1 MATKYGL
8 NSFVSTQIN
17 QQSGI
22 INQPQFIPVRVKSII
37 LNESHPK
44 FKELG
49 EWNSLGAIEFEDVS
63 NPSGISN
70 TLSVAYPLHPNTKN
84 YPLVNEIVF
93 LMALP
98 STGIELTWNATR
110 PYYVNIVSLWNH
122 PHHNAYP
129 ENSFLPPP
137 SQVKDY
143 TQTEAGSVRRVTDQS
158 TEIYLGQTFIER
170 SNIHPLLPFEGD
182 VIQEGRWGNSIR
194 FGSTVA
200 NRQNNWST
208 TGINGDPI
216 TILRNGQRKSI
227 LGLSPTGF
235 VTDIIEE
242 GWVPITEDINGDL
255 SSIYSTS
262 TQKIPLEASSTS
274 YVSYKTDPP
283 TNPKEYK
290 DNPQIILNS
299 GRLIFNTTQDHILLS
314 SKKSINLNAV
324 SSVNIDAPDTII
336 QSTNVYLGSKDATE
350 SVLLGDTTV
359 SLLKTLVQN
368 LQSFTQICS
377 TLVGV
382 PPGTPLAPLNAVA
395 SQLTTTLSQLS
406 ANLDNI
412 KSKYVKTV

>member
-1 MATKYGL
+1 MA
-8 NSFVSTQIN
+8 V
-17 QQSGI
+17 QS
-22 INQPQFIPVRVKSII
+22 QYVPVRVKSII
-37 LNESHPK
+37 LNEGHPK

-49 EWNSLGAIEFEDVS
+49 EWNSLGAIEFEYVS
-63 NPSGISN
+63 NPSGPSN
-70 TLSVAYPLHPNTKN
+70 VLSIAYPLHPNTKN
-84 YPLVNEIVF
+84 YPLINEIVF
-93 LMALP
+93 LITLP
-98 STGIELTWNATR
+98 STGIGLTWNATR
-110 PYYVNIVSLWNH
+110 SYYVNVVSLWNH

-129 ENSFLPPP
+129 ENSNISPP

-143 TQTEAGSVRRVTDQS
+143 TQITAGSVRRITDQS
-158 TEIYLGQTFIER
+158 TEIYLGQTFAER

-194 FGSTVA
+194 FGSTVMD
-200 NRQNNWST
+200 NQNNWST
-208 TGINGDPI
+208 VGFDGDPI
-216 TILRNGQRKSI
+216 MILRNGQSI
-227 LGLSPTGF
+227 SAN
-235 VTDIIEE
+235 DE
-242 GWVPITEDINGDL
+242 GWIPITEDINKDL

-274 YVSYKTDPP
+274 YISYKTDTPS
-283 TNPKEYK
+283 NPKEYQN
-290 DNPQIILNS
+290 NPQIILNS
-299 GRLIFNTTQDHILLS
+299 GRLVFNTTQDHILLS
-314 SKKSINLNAV
+314 SKKSINLNAF

-382 PPGTPLAPLNAVA
+382 PPGAPLAPLNAVA

-406 ANLDNI
+406 TNLDNI

>member
-8 NSFVSTQIN
+8 NSFVSAQIN

-22 INQPQFIPVRVKSII
+22 INQPQFVPVRVKSII
-37 LNESHPK
+37 LNEEHPK
-44 FKELG
+44 FKDLG
-49 EWNSLGAIEFEDVS
+49 EWNSLGAIEFEYVS
-63 NPSGISN
+63 TPSGPSN
-70 TLSVAYPLHPNTKN
+70 KLSVAYPLYPNVKN
-84 YPLVNEIVF
+84 YPLINEIVF
-93 LMALP
+93 LITLP
-98 STGIELTWNATR
+98 SAGVGLTWNASR
-110 PYYVNIVSLWNH
+110 SYYVNVISLWNH

-129 ENSFLPPP
+129 ENSNVAPP

-143 TQTEAGSVRRVTDQS
+143 TQTAAGSVRRVTDQS
-158 TEIYLGQTFIER
+158 TEIYLGQTFMER

-194 FGSTVA
+194 FGSTVMD
-200 NRQNNWST
+200 NQNNWST
-208 TGINGDPI
+208 VGFDGDPI
-216 TILRNGQRKSI
+216 MILRNGQSI
-227 LGLSPTGF
+227 SAN
-235 VTDIIEE
+235 DE
-242 GWVPITEDINGDL
+242 GWIPITEDINQDL

-274 YVSYKTDPP
+274 YISYKSDSPI
-283 TNPKEYK
+283 NPKEYK

-314 SKKSINLNAV
+314 SRKSINFNAV
-324 SSVNIDAPDTII
+324 SSVNIDAPNTVI

-350 SVLLGDTTV
+350 SVLKGDTTIK
-359 SLLKTLVQN
+359 LLKTLVQN

-382 PPGTPLAPLNAVA
+382 PPGAPLAPLNAVA
-395 SQLTTTLSQLS
+395 SQLTTTLSQLNT
-406 ANLDNI
+406 NLDST

>member
-1 MATKYGL
+1 MGQYGL
-8 NSFVSTQIN
+8 NAFVNNQTN

-22 INQPQFIPVRVKSII
+22 AIQPQLAPVRVKSIV
-37 LNESHPK
+37 LTSDHYR

-49 EWNSLGAIEFEDVS
+49 EWNSLGAIEFEPVS
-63 NPSGISN
+63 NPSGQSN
-70 TLSVAYPLHPNTKN
+70 KLSIAYPLYPNAKN

-93 LMALP
+93 LISLP
-98 STGIELTWNATR
+98 STGIGLTWNATR
-110 PYYVNIVSLWNH
+110 SYYINVVSLWNH

-129 ENSFLPPP
+129 ENPFLPPP

-208 TGINGDPI
+208 VGINGDPI
-216 TILRNGQRKSI
+216 MILRNGQPKSI
-227 LGLSPTGF
+227 LGLNRSGF
-235 VTDIIEE
+235 FSDVIDE
-242 GWVPITEDINGDL
+242 GWVPITEDINKDL

-274 YVSYKTDPP
+274 YVSYKSDSP

-314 SKKSINLNAV
+314 SKKSINLNAIL
-324 SSVNIDAPDTII
+324 SVNIDTPDTII
-336 QSTNVYLGSKDATE
+336 QSNNIYLGSKDATE
-350 SVLLGDTTV
+350 PVLLGDTTV

-368 LQSFTQICS
+368 LQSFMQVCS

-382 PPGTPLAPLNAVA
+382 PPGTPLAPLNVVA
-395 SQLTTTLSQLS
+395 SQLITTLSQLNT
-406 ANLDNI
+406 NLDST

>member
-1 MATKYGL
+1 MATTYGL
-8 NSFVSTQIN
+8 NSFVNN
-17 QQSGI
+17 QTNQNNSP
-22 INQPQFIPVRVKSII
+22 NAQPQFVPVRVKSII

-44 FKELG
+44 FKDLG
-49 EWNSLGAIEFEDVS
+49 EWNSLGAIEFEYVS
-63 NPSGISN
+63 NPSGQSN
-70 TLSVAYPLHPNTKN
+70 TLSVAYPLYPNTKN
-84 YPLVNEIVF
+84 YPLVNEVVF
-93 LMALP
+93 LITLP
-98 STGIELTWNATR
+98 STGIGLTWNATR
-110 PYYVNIVSLWNH
+110 SYYVNVVSLWNH

-129 ENSFLPPP
+129 ENPNVAPP

-143 TQTEAGSVRRVTDQS
+143 TQTGAGSVRRVTDQS
-158 TEIYLGQTFIER
+158 TEIYLGQTFKER

-194 FGSTVA
+194 FGSTVN

-208 TGINGDPI
+208 VGINGDPI

-227 LGLSPTGF
+227 LGLSSTGF

-242 GWVPITEDINGDL
+242 GWVPITEDINEDL

-262 TQKIPLEASSTS
+262 TQNIPLEASSTS

-324 SSVNIDAPDTII
+324 SSINIDASDTII
-336 QSTNVYLGSKDATE
+336 QSTNIYLGGKEAKE
-350 SVLLGDTTV
+350 PVLKGDTTV
-359 SLLKTLVQN
+359 DLLRKLITN
-368 LQSFTQICS
+368 LQSFMVACGNQ
-377 TLVGV
+377 VGV
-382 PPGTPLAPLNAVA
+382 PPGEKLTPLDNVA
-395 SQLTTTLSQLS
+395 KAFTTILSDINDALEGTKSQ
-406 ANLDNI
+406 
-412 KSKYVKTV
+412 YVKTS

>member
-8 NSFVSTQIN
+8 NSFVSAQIN

-22 INQPQFIPVRVKSII
+22 INQPQFVPVRVKSII
-37 LNESHPK
+37 LNEEHPK

-129 ENSFLPPP
+129 ENSFVPPP

-182 VIQEGRWGNSIR
+182 VMQEGRWGNSIR

-208 TGINGDPI
+208 VGINGDPI
-216 TILRNGQRKSI
+216 IILRNGQSP
-227 LGLSPTGF
+227 LSN
-235 VTDIIEE
+235 EE
-242 GWVPITEDINGDL
+242 GWIPITEDINGDL

-324 SSVNIDAPDTII
+324 SSINIDAPNTII

>member
-1 MATKYGL
+1 MGQYGL
-8 NSFVSTQIN
+8 NAFVNNQTN
-17 QQSGI
+17 QQPGVI
-22 INQPQFIPVRVKSII
+22 APPQFIPVRVKSII
-37 LNESHPK
+37 LNEAHPK
-44 FKELG
+44 FIELG
-49 EWNSLGAIEFEDVS
+49 EWNSLGAIEFEYVS
-63 NPSGISN
+63 TPSGLSN
-70 TLSVAYPLHPNTKN
+70 KLSVAYPLQPNVKN
-84 YPLVNEIVF
+84 YPLINEIVF
-93 LMALP
+93 LITLP
-98 STGIELTWNATR
+98 STGIGLTWNATR
-110 PYYVNIVSLWNH
+110 SYYVNVVSLWNH

-129 ENSFLPPP
+129 EYSNVTPP
-137 SQVKDY
+137 SQIKDY
-143 TQTEAGSVRRVTDQS
+143 TQTTVGSVRRVTDQS

-182 VIQEGRWGNSIR
+182 IIQEGRWGNSIR
-194 FGSTVA
+194 LGSTV
-200 NRQNNWST
+200 NGIQNNWST
-208 TGINGDPI
+208 IGINGDPI
-216 TILRNGQRKSI
+216 IILRNGQ
-227 LGLSPTGF
+227 SPSSG
-235 VTDIIEE
+235 DE
-242 GWVPITEDINGDL
+242 GWIPITEDINKDL

-262 TQKIPLEASSTS
+262 TQKILLEASSTS

-324 SSVNIDAPDTII
+324 SSINIDAPNTII

-395 SQLTTTLSQLS
+395 SQLTTTLSQLNT
-406 ANLDNI
+406 NLDNT

>member
-8 NSFVSTQIN
+8 NSFVNSQTQR
-17 QQSGI
+17 SGI
-22 INQPQFIPVRVKSII
+22 VTQPQFVPVRVKSII
-37 LNESHPK
+37 LNEDHPK

-63 NPSGISN
+63 NPSNVSN
-70 TLSVAYPLHPNTKN
+70 TLSVAYPLHSNIKN
-84 YPLVNEIVF
+84 YPLINEIVF

-129 ENSFLPPP
+129 ENSFTPPS

-143 TQTEAGSVRRVTDQS
+143 TQTTAGSVRRVTDQS

-182 VIQEGRWGNSIR
+182 IIQEGRWGNSIR
-194 FGSTVA
+194 FGSTVT

-208 TGINGDPI
+208 VGINGDPI
-216 TILRNGQRKSI
+216 IILRNGQ
-227 LGLSPTGF
+227 SPSSG
-235 VTDIIEE
+235 EE
-242 GWVPITEDINGDL
+242 GWIPITEDINKDL

-274 YVSYKTDPP
+274 YVSYKTDSP

-324 SSVNIDAPDTII
+324 LSVNIDAPNTII

-350 SVLLGDTTV
+350 SVLKGDTTIK
-359 SLLKTLVQN
+359 LLKILVQN
-368 LQSFTQICS
+368 LESFMTICS

-382 PPGTPLAPLNAVA
+382 PAGTPLAPLNAVA
-395 SQLTTTLSQLS
+395 SQLTTTLSQLNT
-406 ANLDNI
+406 NLDST